1 MPWAIVVARLEPYG
15 TSTITDRIQVVAGI
29 LRDGDA
35 RVLIAE
41 RLGDRAF
48 VDLWEFPGGKIDAGE
63 TPGGALR
70 RELQEE
76 LGVEIDSFAHFQRI
90 SHDYADRQV
99 LIDFFLVSRWL
110 GEPLGLQGQGI
121 RWIPI
126 DQLQED
132 MLLAADGPVVRA
144 LQAL

>member
-1 MPWAIVVARLEPYG
+1 M
-15 TSTITDRIQVVAGI
+15 VAGI

-63 TPGGALR
+63 TPGEALR